1 MVCWGILASWS
12 SRVLGLARLAWQE
25 RPGLGSLPPQLVKF
39 GWLRL
44 NLFRDSNFQAS

>member
-1 MVCWGILASWS
+1 MVCWGIWASLS

-25 RPGLGSLPPQLVKF
+25 GLGLGALLPQLERF

-44 NLFRDSNFQAS
+44 IQSRDSNFQAF